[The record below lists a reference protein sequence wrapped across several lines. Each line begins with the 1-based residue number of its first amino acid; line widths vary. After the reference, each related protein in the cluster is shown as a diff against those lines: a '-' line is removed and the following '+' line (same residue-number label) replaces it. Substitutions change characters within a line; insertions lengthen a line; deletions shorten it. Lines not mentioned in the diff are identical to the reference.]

1 MRPTISILST
11 AVIAMLLTACE
22 PSSSEDRVHVAEN
35 DSKVMIV
42 ATNTPLAYFAAR
54 VGGDLVHPEYP
65 GPSGE
70 DPAFWTP
77 GDASIQLMQ
86 EADLILMN
94 GASYEKWL
102 SQISLPEAKMVDT
115 SASFKDD
122 FLQSGETTTHSHG
135 PGGDHSHSGTAFTTW
150 IDFSQ
155 AASQAQ
161 TICDALVQESPEHAA
176 AFKEGLARLRSDLD
190 ALDQRMQSIAN
201 RIGKQPLLASHP
213 VYQYWARRYS
223 LNIKA
228 VLWEPETFP
237 SDEQWNEI
245 KTLLQS
251 HPAKWMIWEGVPAS
265 ESVKKLEDMGIRSLV
280 FDPCGGPPDKAE
292 GDWLSVMKSNLD
304 GLEASFSGN

>member
-1 MRPTISILST
+1 MRPTISIFST
-11 AVIAMLLTACE
+11 AVMAMLLTACE
-22 PSSSEDRVHVAEN
+22 PSSSEGTVRVAED
-35 DSKVMIV
+35 DSKLVIV
-42 ATNTPLAYFAAR
+42 ATNTPLAYFAMR
-54 VGGDLVHPEYP
+54 IGGHHVQAEYP

-77 GDASIQLMQ
+77 DDASIQLMQ
-86 EADLILMN
+86 EADLILLN

-102 SQISLPEAKMVDT
+102 SQISLPQAKMVDT
-115 SASFKDD
+115 SASFKDN

-161 TICDALVQESPEHAA
+161 TICDALVQKSPEHAS
-176 AFKEGLARLRSDLD
+176 AFKEGLERLRSDLD
-190 ALDQRMQSIAN
+190 ALDQRMRSIAS

-213 VYQYWARRYS
+213 VYQYWARRYP

-228 VLWEPETFP
+228 VLWEPETLP
-237 SDEQWNEI
+237 TDEQWNEI
-245 KTLLQS
+245 KTILQS
-251 HPAKWMIWEGVPAS
+251 HPAKWMIWEGTPAP
-265 ESVKKLEDMGIRSLV
+265 ESVKKLDGMGIRSLV
-280 FDPCGGPPDKAE
+280 FDPCGGPPDQAE
-292 GDWLSVMKSNLD
+292 GDWLAVMKSNLD